1 MARILTEEP
10 SRFQLMLCG
19 LDWPRY
25 QKTYEGLRKTPRLL
39 AITAEQSISDNQTNL
54 AVSLVER
61 IVMERDSE
69 KKEALVLEYLVL
81 VLQERTGL
89 TNLSETDYNKNLY
102 SYGIDSTGALI
113 LKMHFEA
120 ELEVSFEVRCFI
132 KTDVDL
138 PNKHLVSL
146 TRREW

>member
-25 QKTYEGLRKTPRLL
+25 QKTYEGLRKTPRLS

-89 TNLSETDYNKNLY
+89 TNLSETDTTR
-102 SYGIDSTGALI
+102 ICIAMALTQQG
-113 LKMHFEA
+113 LLF
-120 ELEVSFEVRCFI
+120 
-132 KTDVDL
+132 
-138 PNKHLVSL
+138 
-146 TRREW
+146 